1 MAAPHGMHG
10 AAVAASASSTV
21 PQPDATI
28 RLFGRDVSNDEAVVV
43 VGQLPKEEEEE
54 AGGGDGGAAAGERE
68 TRRFECHYCRRN
80 FPTSQALGGHQ
91 NAHKRERQH
100 ARRAHL
106 EASLAAAHYLD
117 PAAHVVYGASLFGY
131 GHHAAAVSPQYGY
144 GPVWESSAVAPG
156 LYATS
161 MARPA
166 AYGRGVDV
174 SALWRAAS
182 SSSSPMM
189 GSSGGGGAF
198 GTAAGGRHSEAATA
212 AAALVGCRAGKDEN
226 VVMSVVTSLP
236 SLPSWLPASEKMGRS
251 ELGQEPGVVSLEL
264 RL

>member
-10 AAVAASASSTV
+10 VAAAA
-21 PQPDATI
+21 PDATI
-28 RLFGRDVSNDEAVVV
+28 RLFGRDVVSNDDAVVV
-43 VGQLPKEEEEE
+43 VVDGQLPKEEAEEE
-54 AGGGDGGAAAGERE
+54 AGGGAAAAAGE

-106 EASLAAAHYLD
+106 EASLAAAHYLG
-117 PAAHVVYGASLFGY
+117 PSSHLVYGGAALFGY
-131 GHHAAAVSPQYGY
+131 GGHAAAVSPQYGR
-144 GPVWESSAVAPG
+144 VWASSAVAPPG

-161 MARPA
+161 MGMARPA
-166 AYGRGVDV
+166 AYGAGVDV
-174 SALWRAAS
+174 SALWRASSS
-182 SSSSPMM
+182 SSSSPPMM
-189 GSSGGGGAF
+189 GSGGGGTF
-198 GTAAGGRHSEAATA
+198 GTVAGGGRHGEAA

-236 SLPSWLPASEKMGRS
+236 SLPSWQLPAPEKMGRS
-251 ELGQEPGVVSLEL
+251 ELGQEAGVVSLEL